1 MPDGVPDPAEAAVA
15 AVELTDTE
23 VVLGAVLALVVCA
36 VVFVG
41 MLAVSDWRARRRPD
55 SIASVAGAG
64 LAERPELADDGEAV
78 ARTLLALEEVAEL
91 RRLARADGELA
102 AFVTPGTPHVDAFL
116 AVMFPRGAP
125 KERP

>member
-1 MPDGVPDPAEAAVA
+1 M
-15 AVELTDTE
+15 ELTDTQ
-23 VVLGAVLALVVCA
+23 VVLTSILALVVCA
-36 VVFVG
+36 VVFAG
-41 MLAVSDWRARRRPD
+41 MLAVSDWRARRRPAD
-55 SIASVAGAG
+55 P
-64 LAERPELADDGEAV
+64 LAEVVAIGQEHAPPDDTAAV
-78 ARTLLALEEVAEL
+78 ARTVLALEEVAEL

>member
-1 MPDGVPDPAEAAVA
+1 M
-15 AVELTDTE
+15 ELTETE
-23 VVLGAVLALVVCA
+23 IVLTAILALVVCA
-36 VVFVG
+36 VVLVG
-41 MLAVSDWRARRRPD
+41 MLAVSDWRARRRPG
-55 SIASVAGAG
+55 SIASVAEAG

-91 RRLARADGELA
+91 RRLARADGGEA
-102 AFVTPGTPHVDAFL
+102 AFVTPGTPRADAFL